1 MSKNYA
7 ILKVP
12 KDNVGLKN
20 IKIQE
25 INLVNSKF
33 TEVIVYFDL
42 LNISKGIIE
51 EIEKVKDLISKI
63 DDNINIEFNINKYE
77 KKLEEN
83 DIEEAISFLV
93 DYVKNEDQYLSM
105 ILNTLTYSF
114 KDGIIEISLGS
125 LVKIND
131 DKIINFID
139 NLSAKLWTI
148 FGLRYEINVTSNLE
162 DSKNFKFKP
171 REVKV
176 NFDKEVKKE
185 VRKSGFN
192 NKSTYIKP
200 KLKITS
206 LNEIDSLMLN
216 EEVLVR
222 GEVFKIELKE
232 MKNGKIIIDIYITDN
247 ESSLICSKF
256 INSKDEIKVKVG
268 DIIEGLGTYEN
279 YREKYSLRLKKI
291 DIIGE
296 VEPIK
301 KDSLE
306 VKRIELAAHTNMSEM
321 ISTIDSDD
329 LVKRAKYHGHKA
341 IAVTDYG
348 VVHAFPFVAHGV
360 KDNEDFKVIYG
371 VEAYV
376 VDDEAPLIKNPKDIY
391 IEEEEFVIFD
401 IETTGFSST
410 NDKIIEIG
418 AIKMKKGQIIDK
430 FSEFINPEIKIPMK
444 IVELTG
450 ISDKMVSGAETIDK
464 VLPRFLEFIKNTT
477 VVAHNAKFDVGFIT
491 KKCEQ
496 LNLSLEDNFSFID
509 TLEWAK
515 ILVTD
520 IKRYSLDALTKKFN
534 IVLENHHRA
543 IDDAQATAE
552 VFKVL
557 LTYLSPFGIERLTQV
572 SEKLFK
578 EPIKAD
584 TENVTILV
592 KNLKG
597 LRRLYELISISH
609 IKYYGDKKPRILKSD
624 LSADRE
630 NFLISSSPIYSGRFN
645 KGKLVDL
652 YIRGMSKDD
661 ILEAMDFYDYVQI
674 YPDSIYNDAITLQ
687 EISGIDFIHQM
698 NKDFVDMAKSKGKLV
713 VATGNVYYLDKK
725 DAKSKAALL
734 LGSDRAFN
742 TYNIDTGNYFRT
754 TDEMLN
760 EFSYL
765 DKDVEDIVIYNTHKI
780 ADQIEKIKPIPDGEY
795 RPVMDGAEDLVRSMS
810 YDKVHELYGEKIP
823 PEIQERLEKELNSI
837 IGNGFSVLYLI
848 AQKLVKK
855 SVDNGYIVG
864 SRGSVGSSLVAYLM
878 GITEV
883 NGLYP
888 HYRCPNCKYFEMK
901 DFEGS
906 GVDLEEKKCPSC
918 GEDLIRDGHSIP
930 FEVFMGFK
938 GDKTPDIDLNFSGEY
953 QGEIH
958 KYTKELFGD
967 DYVFRAG
974 TITTV
979 AEKNAVVY
987 SRKYFEENIKR
998 KFEMEIQSKY
1008 NMSLKKLEPSLRAE
1022 KELELKNIQEEFWNK
1037 NKAEIERVAIKCEGA
1052 RKTTGQHPGGMIVV
1066 PNYKSIYDF
1075 TPVQYPANDPSS
1087 GSITTHFDYHV
1098 MDTQLTKLDILGHD
1112 DPTTLKMLQDLT
1124 GVDIYN
1130 IPLTDPKVMTI
1141 FSSTEALGVNEEEIG
1156 NKLGTNGIPE
1166 FGTDFVK
1173 KMLEETLPK
1182 TFSELVRISGLS
1194 HGTDVWSN
1202 NAQEYVRDGVAT
1214 LSEIITVR
1222 DDIMNHLIDMG
1233 MDKSEAFNIM
1243 EFVRKG
1249 RPSKPNDKE
1258 AWEAYKVKMKECN
1271 VKDWYIESCEKI
1283 KYMFPKGHAVA
1294 YVMMAVRIAYFK
1306 VYYPLEFYTAYL
1318 NRKAD
1323 DFSFIE
1329 MNGSIDELREKYNQ
1343 KKSLSELSVN
1353 DKKYL
1358 ILVEILIEMKARGIE
1373 LLDIDLYK
1381 SEACKFKIE
1390 DGKIRIPLFA
1400 MEQLG
1405 EVVAN
1410 TIVEERNKSEFS
1422 SIEDIL
1428 KRCKVSKTV
1437 LENLIKYKCIDDS
1450 LPESDQLT
1458 LF

>member
-1 MSKNYA
+1 M
-7 ILKVP
+7 
-12 KDNVGLKN
+12 
-20 IKIQE
+20 
-25 INLVNSKF
+25 
-33 TEVIVYFDL
+33 
-42 LNISKGIIE
+42 
-51 EIEKVKDLISKI
+51 
-63 DDNINIEFNINKYE
+63 
-77 KKLEEN
+77 
-83 DIEEAISFLV
+83 
-93 DYVKNEDQYLSM
+93 
-105 ILNTLTYSF
+105 
-114 KDGIIEISLGS
+114 
-125 LVKIND
+125 
-131 DKIINFID
+131 
-139 NLSAKLWTI
+139 
-148 FGLRYEINVTSNLE
+148 
-162 DSKNFKFKP
+162 
-171 REVKV
+171 
-176 NFDKEVKKE
+176 
-185 VRKSGFN
+185 
-192 NKSTYIKP
+192 
-200 KLKITS
+200 
-206 LNEIDSLMLN
+206 
-216 EEVLVR
+216 
-222 GEVFKIELKE
+222 
-232 MKNGKIIIDIYITDN
+232 
-247 ESSLICSKF
+247 
-256 INSKDEIKVKVG
+256 
-268 DIIEGLGTYEN
+268 
-279 YREKYSLRLKKI
+279 
-291 DIIGE
+291 
-296 VEPIK
+296 
-301 KDSLE
+301 
-306 VKRIELAAHTNMSEM
+306 
-321 ISTIDSDD
+321 
-329 LVKRAKYHGHKA
+329 
-341 IAVTDYG
+341 
-348 VVHAFPFVAHGV
+348 
-360 KDNEDFKVIYG
+360 
-371 VEAYV
+371 
-376 VDDEAPLIKNPKDIY
+376 
-391 IEEEEFVIFD
+391 
-401 IETTGFSST
+401 
-410 NDKIIEIG
+410 
-418 AIKMKKGQIIDK
+418 
-430 FSEFINPEIKIPMK
+430 
-444 IVELTG
+444 
-450 ISDKMVSGAETIDK
+450 
-464 VLPRFLEFIKNTT
+464 
-477 VVAHNAKFDVGFIT
+477 
-491 KKCEQ
+491 
-496 LNLSLEDNFSFID
+496 
-509 TLEWAK
+509 
-515 ILVTD
+515 
-520 IKRYSLDALTKKFN
+520 
-534 IVLENHHRA
+534 
-543 IDDAQATAE
+543 
-552 VFKVL
+552 
-557 LTYLSPFGIERLTQV
+557 
-572 SEKLFK
+572 
-578 EPIKAD
+578 
-584 TENVTILV
+584 
-592 KNLKG
+592 
-597 LRRLYELISISH
+597 RRLYELISISH

-823 PEIQERLEKELNSI
+823 PKIEERLEKELNSI

-906 GVDLEEKKCPSC
+906 GVDLEEKKCPNC
-918 GEDLIRDGHSIP
+918 GENLIRDGHSIP

-1098 MDTQLTKLDILGHD
+1098 MDKQLVKLDMLGHD
-1112 DPTTLKMLQDLT
+1112 DPTTLKWLSEMT
-1124 GVDIYN
+1124 GIDIFD
-1130 IPLTDPKVMTI
+1130 IPLDDRKVLSL
-1141 FSSTEALGVNEEEIG
+1141 FRSTEALGVNPEDIG
-1156 NKLGTNGIPE
+1156 SLTGTSGIPE
-1166 FGTDFVK
+1166 FGTSFVK
-1173 KMLEETLPK
+1173 QMLMDTKPK
-1182 TFSELVRISGLS
+1182 TFAELVRISGLS
-1194 HGTDVWSN
+1194 HGTDVWLN
-1202 NAQEYVRDGVAT
+1202 NAQEYVRQGIAT

-1222 DDIMNHLIDMG
+1222 DDIMNYLIDNG
-1233 MDKSEAFNIM
+1233 LDKSVAFTIM

-1249 RPSKPNDKE
+1249 QPTKNPEKWKE
-1258 AWEAYKVKMKECN
+1258 YSEIMKKHKVKQ
-1271 VKDWYIESCEKI
+1271 WYIDSCEKI

-1306 VYYPLEFYTAYL
+1306 VYYPLEFYTAFL
-1318 NRKAD
+1318 NRKVAD
-1323 DFSFIE
+1323 FKMTGMFKPV
-1329 MNGSIDELREKYNQ
+1329 DEL
-1343 KKSLSELSVN
+1343 KKSKRELDARGN
-1353 DKKYL
+1353 LNAKEKQELFLY
-1358 ILVEILIEMKARGIE
+1358 EILIEMHYRKIE
-1373 LLDIDLYK
+1373 LMQIDIYK
-1381 SEACKFKIE
+1381 SEATHFTIE
-1390 DGKIRIPLFA
+1390 DGKIRMPLIA
-1400 MEQLG
+1400 MDGLG
-1405 EVVAN
+1405 EAVAVNVVNERKAGEFLS
-1410 TIVEERNKSEFS
+1410 VE
-1422 SIEDIL
+1422 DL
-1428 KRCKVSKTV
+1428 VKRTKLNKTV
-1437 LENLIKYKCIDDS
+1437 MDLLKTYNCV
-1450 LPESDQLT
+1450 PELSATNQQT

>member
-12 KDNVGLKN
+12 EDKIGLKN
-20 IKIQE
+20 IRIQE
-25 INLVNSKF
+25 INLVNSKVV
-33 TEVIVYFDL
+33 EIIVYFDL
-42 LNISKGIIE
+42 LNISKEVIE
-51 EIEKVKDLISKI
+51 EIEAVRNIISKI
-63 DDNINIEFNINKYE
+63 EDNVNIEFNINKYD
-77 KKLEEN
+77 KKLKEE
-83 DIEEAISFLV
+83 DIEEAISFLLE
-93 DYVKNEDQYLSM
+93 YVKNEDKYLNM
-105 ILNTLTYSF
+105 IVNEINYSF
-114 KDGIIEISLGS
+114 INDSINIVLGS
-125 LVKIND
+125 LVKINH
-131 DKIINFID
+131 DKIMNFIS
-139 NLSAKLWTI
+139 NLSSKLWDI
-148 FGLRYEINVTSNLE
+148 FELRYEIDVTSNLE

-176 NFDKEVKKE
+176 NFEKEVKKE
-185 VRKSGFN
+185 IRKSGFDT
-192 NKSTYIKP
+192 KVSYVKP
-200 KLKITS
+200 KLDITPLGDVS
-206 LNEIDSLMLN
+206 SMMINSEI
-216 EEVLVR
+216 LVR

-232 MKNGKIIIDIYITDN
+232 IKNSKIIVEIYITDN
-247 ESSLICSKF
+247 ENSVICDKF
-256 INSKDEIKVKVG
+256 INNKEELKVKVG
-268 DIIEGLGTYEN
+268 DIIEGLGIYQN
-279 YREKYSLRLKKI
+279 YREKYSIRLKKI

-296 VEPIK
+296 AEDVK
-301 KDSLE
+301 KDSAK
-306 VKRIELAAHTNMSEM
+306 VKRIELAAHTNMSDM
-321 ISTIDSDD
+321 TSTIDSKE
-329 LVKRAKYHGHKA
+329 LIERAKYHDHKA

-360 KDNEDFKVIYG
+360 KKNEDFKIIYG
-371 VEAYV
+371 IEAYV

-418 AIKMKKGQIIDK
+418 AVKMKRGLVIDK

-450 ISDKMVSGAETIDK
+450 ISDKMVSNAETIEK

-496 LNLSLEDNFSFID
+496 LNLSLESNFSFID

-515 ILVTD
+515 ILVKD

-557 LTYLSPFGIERLTQV
+557 LKYLSPFGIERLTQV

-597 LRRLYELISISH
+597 LKRLYELVSISH

-624 LSADRE
+624 LSFDRE

-661 ILEAMDFYDYVQI
+661 ISEAMDFYDYVQI
-674 YPDSIYNDAITLQ
+674 YPDSIYNDAITQQ

-698 NKDFVDMAKSKGKLV
+698 NKDFVEMAKSKNKLV

-725 DAKSKAALL
+725 DRKSKAALL

-742 TYNIDTGNYFRT
+742 TYDIDTGNYFRT

-765 DKDVEDIVIYNTHKI
+765 GKDVEDVVIYNTHKI
-780 ADQIEKIKPIPDGEY
+780 EEQIEKIKPIPDGEY
-795 RPVMDGAEDLVRSMS
+795 RPVMEGAEDSVRDMS
-810 YDKVHELYGEKIP
+810 YNRVHELYGEKIP
-823 PEIQERLEKELNSI
+823 PKIEERLERELNAI

-855 SVDNGYIVG
+855 SVDNGHIVG

-888 HYRCPNCKYFEMK
+888 HYRCPKCKYFEMK

-906 GVDLEEKKCPSC
+906 GVDLEEKKCPNC
-918 GEDLIRDGHSIP
+918 ETELIRDGHSIP

-958 KYTKELFGD
+958 KYTKELFGE

-979 AEKNAVVY
+979 AEKNAIAY
-987 SRKYFEENIKR
+987 SKKYFEENIKR
-998 KFEMEIQSKY
+998 KFESKVLSEY
-1008 NMSLKKLEPSLRAE
+1008 NTSLKKLDSSLRAE
-1022 KELELKNIQEEFWNK
+1022 KELELKNMQEEFCNK
-1037 NKAEIERVAIKCEGA
+1037 NSAEIERIAKKCEGA

-1112 DPTTLKMLQDLT
+1112 DPSTLKMLRDLT

-1130 IPLTDPKVMTI
+1130 IPLTDPKVISI
-1141 FSSTEALGVNEEEIG
+1141 FSSTEALGVTEEEIG
-1156 NKLGTNGIPE
+1156 NKLGTSGIPE
-1166 FGTDFVK
+1166 FGTEFVK
-1173 KMLEETLPK
+1173 QMLEDTLPK

-1194 HGTDVWSN
+1194 HGTDVWLN
-1202 NAQEYVRDGVAT
+1202 NAQEYVRNGVAT

-1222 DDIMNHLIDMG
+1222 DDIINHLIDMG
-1233 MDKSEAFNIM
+1233 LDKSDAFNIM

-1249 RPSKPNDKE
+1249 RPSKPEDKE
-1258 AWEAYKVKMKECN
+1258 AWEEYKKKMKANN

-1323 DFSFIE
+1323 DFSFIG
-1329 MNGSIDELREKYNQ
+1329 MNGTIEELRDKYQQ
-1343 KKSLSELSVN
+1343 KKSLPDLSTN
-1353 DKKYL
+1353 DKKSL
-1358 ILVEILIEMKARGIE
+1358 ILMEILIEMKARGIE
-1373 LLDIDLYK
+1373 LLDIDIYE
-1381 SEACKFKIE
+1381 SEAHKFKIE
-1390 DGKIRIPLFA
+1390 NGKIRIPLSA
-1400 MEQLG
+1400 MDQLG

-1410 TIVEERNKSEFS
+1410 TIVEERNKGKFS
-1422 SIEDIL
+1422 SIEDIS
-1428 KRCKVSKTV
+1428 KRCKISKTV
-1437 LENLIKYKCIDDS
+1437 LDNLRKYKCIDDD